1 MRATDANETARKA
14 FENFMISA
22 GLEMNAKEID
32 DFAFTRPGVN
42 HRGSR
47 TL

>member
-1 MRATDANETARKA
+1 MRALDANETARKA

-22 GLEMNAKEID
+22 GLEMNEEETD
-32 DFAFTRPGVN
+32 DFDFTRPGIN
-42 HRGSR
+42 HRGNR